1 MLSLSTSDVSY
12 FLDNK
17 DTNLLNKRHRKRFM
31 AGRQRRVKEL
41 GVKKYRI
48 DTRKGCLNYN
58 IFIKSSSYSSVV
70 VLKRKEEVLYY

>member
-1 MLSLSTSDVSY
+1 
-12 FLDNK
+12 
-17 DTNLLNKRHRKRFM
+17 M
-31 AGRQRRVKEL
+31 AGRQRRVKEP